1 MKKKLIILA
10 LFCAATNAQQYEA
23 PKQLSSCLRSD
34 VRTNQCLKLIA
45 DPCCVPTA
53 MVACLTYN
61 VCNLPYP
68 YACAAG
74 AGATCTCIACA
85 TEADEN
91 TSNYYSVNAF
101 AVLKRGILT
110 VFPCMETRFSG
121 KNKTE

>member
-1 MKKKLIILA
+1 MKKKLIILVF
-10 LFCAATNAQQYEA
+10 FCATATAQQYEA

-34 VRTNQCLKLIA
+34 IGTKQCLKLIA
-45 DPCCVPTA
+45 DPCYVPTA
-53 MVACLTYN
+53 MVTYLTYN

-68 YACAAG
+68 YACAVG
-74 AGATCTCIACA
+74 ASTTCACIAWT

-91 TSNYYSVNAF
+91 KFNYYSVNAL
-101 AVLKRGILT
+101 AALKRGILT